1 MIFIGLKLFYLQIL
15 RMIPVNKLQNYLTK
29 EESDEQ
35 YVFRVPQN
43 KMEDGHIYGK
53 YILDGKFAFIGKN
66 IVDVPQWVGLTG
78 FQQIVEKG
86 VKVNSFTNAL
96 LSLIMLEYKYFDGKS
111 RIQFMKDLHRQIGYD
126 MEEMS
131 LYRDMGYTRIR
142 KQIRESFINFENLDG
157 SDLKQVIVDYFSLT
171 VYVLSEVNKF
181 GTKRHVERIAFV
193 PQSWK
198 KTERNNEFMEKNLTC
213 ILLLVDGKYVPVVRQ
228 DTTGIFKTQDV
239 EVMTVFKQLSEEVS
253 TKKVKVVAPKKEVTT
268 IQKAEE
274 PNEEEKQPEKKS
286 IVKIPKKI
294 TLAAIQEIAQSY
306 GIEITK
312 QGKKTLLKKTID
324 ELREEIMEKSG

>member
-1 MIFIGLKLFYLQIL
+1 
-15 RMIPVNKLQNYLTK
+15 MIPVNKLQNYLTK

-53 YILDGKFAFIGKN
+53 YILDGKFAFIGKD
-66 IVDVPQWVGLTG
+66 IVDVPQWAGLAG

-86 VKVNSFTNAL
+86 VKLNSFTNAL

-111 RIQFMKDLHRQIGYD
+111 RFQFMKDLHRQIGYD

-157 SDLKQVIVDYFSLT
+157 SELKQVIVDYFSLT

-181 GTKRHVERIAFV
+181 GTKRHVERIEFV
-193 PQSWK
+193 PQLWK

-213 ILLLVDGKYVPVVRQ
+213 ILLQIDGKYVPVVRQ

-239 EVMTVFKQLSEEVS
+239 EVLPVFKQLSEEVL
-253 TKKVKVVAPKKEVTT
+253 TKKVKVVAPKKLME
-268 IQKAEE
+268 KKEE
-274 PNEEEKQPEKKS
+274 ALIEKEEIKEEEEQPEKKA
-286 IVKIPKKI
+286 IIRIPKKI
-294 TLAAIQEIAQSY
+294 TLAAIQGIAQGY

-312 QGKKTLLKKTID
+312 QGKKGMLKKTIE